1 MKKVLIISYYW
12 PPAGGAGV
20 QRWLKF
26 VKYLHHFD
34 WEPIVYTP
42 QNGEIPVFDPSLEK
56 DIPLNLQV
64 IKTPIWEPYTFYK
77 QLVGQKPHEKIN
89 TGFLTE
95 RKKPKTTEKL
105 AVWIRG
111 NLFIPDAR
119 KFWIQPSVKFLKK
132 YLHEHPVD
140 SIISTGPPHSMH
152 LIALQLKEQLQIP
165 WLADFRDPWTNIDYY
180 ADLML
185 THWADKKHHQLEQ
198 QVLTAAD
205 RIVTVSPTLTNELH
219 ALSNQPLSSSKFVTI
234 TNGYDEEAD
243 SDLTIQRD
251 QKFSIVHIGTLV
263 RSRNPEVLWKVLS
276 ELIEQN
282 PLFAQAIE
290 IKLVGKVD
298 IQVSQSIAHYGLSPY
313 LTKVEYLP
321 HDNVIAMQRQSQ
333 VLLLIINDTK
343 NAKGILTGKLF
354 EYLRSRRPILG
365 IGPVDGDAATILNET
380 HAGKMLDFQDSQ
392 GIKAQVINYFNKYQ
406 TQHLVESSS
415 QINSYSRRELTHK
428 LANVLD
434 QMIKTH

>member
-140 SIISTGPPHSMH
+140 AIISTGPPHSMH
-152 LIALQLKEQLQIP
+152 LIALQLKEQLQLP

-205 RIVTVSPTLTNELH
+205 RIVAVSPTLTNELH
-219 ALSNQPLSSSKFVTI
+219 ALSKQPLSSSKFVTI
-234 TNGYDEEAD
+234 PNGYDEEAD
-243 SDLTIQRD
+243 SDLPIQRD
-251 QKFSIVHIGTLV
+251 KKFSIVHIGTLV
-263 RSRNPEVLWKVLS
+263 RSRNPEVLWKVLA
-276 ELIEQN
+276 ELIEQH
-282 PLFAQAIE
+282 PLFAQAVE

-298 IQVSQSIAHYGLSPY
+298 IQVTQSIEHYGLSPY

-321 HDNVIAMQRQSQ
+321 HDNVIALQRQSQ

-365 IGPVDGDAATILNET
+365 IGPVDGDAAAILNET

-406 TQHLVESSS
+406 TQSLVESSS
-415 QINSYSRRELTHK
+415 QINSYSRRALTHK

-434 QMIKTH
+434 QMIKTY